1 MAIPCPFDLLKTQ
14 PLLVGCP
21 PDNSYL
27 MFLGGSIPDGVGF
40 IQFGVLKECLYAA
53 LLGPG
58 IVMFNGGQLTGSNQF
73 AVSALDGFKELL
85 FYNGIN
91 RFLLYDSNNPAYPQ
105 SEWKPLAGGGVQILI
120 PGTYTSSDVF
130 FIFPNGKS

>member
-1 MAIPCPFDLLKTQ
+1 MSLSCPFNLLDTK

-27 MFLGGSIPDGVGF
+27 MFIGGSIPDGVGF
-40 IQFGVLKECLYAA
+40 IQWGTLKECLYTA

-58 IVMFNGGQLTGSNQF
+58 IVMFNGSQLNGSNQF
-73 AVSALDGFKELL
+73 AVSALDGFKEVL

-91 RFLLYDSNNPAYPQ
+91 RFLVYDSNNPIYPT
-105 SEWKPLAGGGVQILI
+105 SEWVPLAGGGVQILI
-120 PGTYTSSDVF
+120 PGTYTTNDIF
-130 FIFPNGKS
+130 FIFPNGKV